1 MMRFSIVKNSG
12 TNQPSQ
18 LSYDFSPPGGTIGR
32 STDNNWVLPDEELA
46 IARLQIVV
54 SISSDGGC
62 QINNQGYA
70 SEVLLNMI
78 PLAPERQV
86 EIRDGDMLNI
96 SNYQIK
102 ITDIEKNPLPQSN
115 DKKSEIPNGIWDDLE
130 QIFAVPNTL
139 SPQERHHS
147 SQKLNDNNPLVKEQ
161 QNKERN
167 PIDPLAQIKPETDL
181 ETLQLRSTDPMTMF
195 NSDTTFQQENIL
207 HDHTPTTLLQCDKKH
222 ENQDDDKKEIDP
234 LVLFSEKHTQYVKD
248 DDPLNQML
256 DNAVPP
262 TPLNDPTVSELL
274 FTPEPQSTPAS
285 QSTLTE
291 PVSIESVTSRT
302 PGSKTNR
309 YHKPYN
315 YQATGTQSEE
325 KLLAALLDGMG
336 LTDLQRLQFDEQLM
350 YQLGRFAS
358 QLSQGVITL
367 NTSRN
372 QFKRKSDSDMNE
384 ALSDVYNPFKILP
397 SGQSV
402 LALIFGGYVPGFMSP
417 EDATQDILTELQAHQ
432 LGMIA
437 GIHAIAADLL
447 HSFNPVILEQ
457 TAGGKSYLP
466 RLSLSSAYKAS
477 MWDYFTKYY
486 QNMAGQIEK
495 KSALFGE
502 SFLQAYEAEISRYKN
517 TQNSPQK

>member
-62 QINNQGYA
+62 QINNQGHA

-96 SNYQIK
+96 SSYQIK
-102 ITDIEKNPLPQSN
+102 ITDIEKNSHPQSN

-139 SPQERHHS
+139 SSQERHHS
-147 SQKLNDNNPLVKEQ
+147 PQKLNDNNPLVKEQ

-195 NSDTTFQQENIL
+195 NSDTTVQQENIL
-207 HDHTPTTLLQCDKKH
+207 HNHTPTTLLQRDRKH
-222 ENQDDDKKEIDP
+222 ENQEDDKKEIDP

-262 TPLNDPTVSELL
+262 TPLNDPTISELL
-274 FTPEPQSTPAS
+274 FTPEPQSAPAS

-291 PVSIESVTSRT
+291 PGPIESVAGRT
-302 PGSKTNR
+302 PGSKANR
-309 YHKPYN
+309 HHNSHN

-336 LTDLQRLQFDEQLM
+336 LKDLQRLQFDERLM

-358 QLSQGVITL
+358 QLSQGIITL
-367 NTSRN
+367 NTLRN
-372 QFKRKSDSDMNE
+372 QFKRKSDADMNE
-384 ALSDVYNPFKILP
+384 ALSDVYNPFKLLP

-402 LALIFGGYVPGFMSP
+402 LALIFGGYVPGFMPS
-417 EDATQDILTELQAHQ
+417 EEATQDILTELQAHQ

-457 TAGGKSYLP
+457 TAGDKSYLP

-486 QNMAGQIEK
+486 QNIAGQIEK

-517 TQNSPQK
+517 THNSPQK